1 MENAPEYSGNRDGSV
16 PEVEKTL
23 RRLLNNK
30 MNHAWSEEDEK
41 VLKLLEGE
49 NLTPSQQLIY
59 RQILEW

>member
-1 MENAPEYSGNRDGSV
+1 M
-16 PEVEKTL
+16 EKTL